1 MTIQSTITS
10 KGQTTIP
17 SEVRQ
22 ALGLKPGDKLR
33 YRIGEDGR
41 VTLMPSLPAS
51 SASGMLHRPGSPAKS
66 LEEMDAG
73 IALGAR
79 DSL

>member
-33 YRIGEDGR
+33 YRIGEDGTVVLVPAR
-41 VTLMPSLPAS
+41 SIKSLA
-51 SASGMLHRPGSPAKS
+51 GMLWYPGIRP
-66 LEEMDAG
+66 LTLNDMDEA
-73 IALGAR
+73 IAEGAAEG
-79 DSL
+79 